1 MRFQCRIRASGQA
14 APPVAPATP
23 VPRHLAAKRR
33 CLPVHSVIASAVLVA
48 VVGCATLDPKVA
60 KGWKIEPVLAVDH
73 GIGWSPAGYALSLGY
88 YTLGQYF
95 DGSLAWDKS
104 IDAYRKAI
112 AADAQHIEAYN
123 ALGVALAQIGR
134 HAEAET
140 TLRQAV
146 ALAPTRTHIRNNLG
160 YVLLLSGKARE
171 ALQELQA
178 AVEQDSGNA
187 IAKANLHTAT
197 ARTEA
202 SASGALGTRSTLGAP
217 PTPVAPAAVAARTT
231 SVGVP
236 LPSQPAEPATL
247 PAMRVGFEPTIAAL
261 DQSAASTNVVMTAT
275 PESAS
280 LPMPAAAA
288 PIAKVQ
294 TLQLEISNG
303 NGVAGMAA
311 RVGRWLA
318 TQGLQANRLSNQQP
332 YAQQHTVIQ
341 YRDGHAD
348 AALRVARSL
357 PAYAKAE
364 PALMQGLRSDVRVV
378 IGRDWVRTAACL
390 GLDTCRPMGT
400 EVAAAGTP

>member
-1 MRFQCRIRASGQA
+1 MRFQCRIGASGQA
-14 APPVAPATP
+14 APPVAPAAP

-33 CLPVHSVIASAVLVA
+33 CLPVHGVIASAVLVA

-73 GIGWSPAGYALSLGY
+73 GIGWSPGGYALSLGY

-123 ALGVALAQIGR
+123 ALGVALAQSGR

-202 SASGALGTRSTLGAP
+202 SATGALGAP
-217 PTPVAPAAVAARTT
+217 PTPVAAAAVAARTT

-261 DQSAASTNVVMTAT
+261 DQSATSTSVVAAT

>member
-1 MRFQCRIRASGQA
+1 MRFQCRIGASGQA
-14 APPVAPATP
+14 APPVAPAAP
-23 VPRHLAAKRR
+23 VPRHLAAQRR
-33 CLPVHSVIASAVLVA
+33 CLPVHGVIASAVLVA

-60 KGWKIEPVLAVDH
+60 KGWKVEPVLAVDH
-73 GIGWSPAGYALSLGY
+73 GIGWSPGGYALSLGY

-123 ALGVALAQIGR
+123 ALGVALAQSGR

-197 ARTEA
+197 ARAEA
-202 SASGALGTRSTLGAP
+202 SASGALGAP
-217 PTPVAPAAVAARTT
+217 PTPVAAAAATARAT

-261 DQSAASTNVVMTAT
+261 DQSAASTNVVMAAT

-280 LPMPAAAA
+280 PPMPAAAA
-288 PIAKVQ
+288 PIAKMQ

-400 EVAAAGTP
+400 EVAAAASTQ

>member
-1 MRFQCRIRASGQA
+1 MRFQCRIGASGQA
-14 APPVAPATP
+14 APPVAPAAP
-23 VPRHLAAKRR
+23 VSRHPAAKRR
-33 CLPVHSVIASAVLVA
+33 RLPVHSVIASAVLVA

-60 KGWKIEPVLAVDH
+60 KGWKIEPVLAVNH
-73 GIGWSPAGYALSLGY
+73 GIGWSPGGYALSLGY

-123 ALGVALAQIGR
+123 ALGVALAQSGR

-202 SASGALGTRSTLGAP
+202 SATGALGTLGAP
-217 PTPVAPAAVAARTT
+217 PTPAAPAAAAARTT
-231 SVGVP
+231 SVDVP

-261 DQSAASTNVVMTAT
+261 DQSATSTSVVAAT

-400 EVAAAGTP
+400 EVAAAAGTP